1 MMQQYGATAIGY
13 GKRVQQRRKTR
24 KTRNVMGEQKRAGDN
39 TGTEAEIEEEA
50 PSTRGPV
57 QQIVVMIVVGLIAGF
72 FSGLFGIGGG
82 SIIVPALVWLGM
94 TQRHAAATSL
104 AAIIPLSISGVV
116 SYAMSGH
123 VDWITALLM
132 VVGTIIGSQIG
143 SWLLSRLSEVFLRW
157 FFVAFLAFVVVSQLI
172 LTPSRNSSIHLTV
185 VKGIL
190 LVLLGVFIG
199 MLSALLGIGG
209 GAVTVP
215 ALSLLF
221 GASDLVAR
229 GTSLLAMFPSAI
241 TGTIA
246 NWKRGMVY
254 LKNGLIVG
262 IAAAC
267 GTPFGV
273 WIAGFVSAKVG
284 SYLLAAYLFIIML
297 RSAWTALKIT
307 PGIGPKLPNK

>member
-1 MMQQYGATAIGY
+1 MSEKEQAANEGADGEADDEARA
-13 GKRVQQRRKTR
+13 KARV
-24 KTRNVMGEQKRAGDN
+24 EAGD
-39 TGTEAEIEEEA
+39 EVQEET
-50 PSTRGPV
+50 PVTRGPV
-57 QQIVVMIVVGLIAGF
+57 EQIVIMIAVGLIAGF

-104 AAIIPLSISGVV
+104 AAIIPLSISGVI
-116 SYAMSGH
+116 SYAISGH
-123 VDWITALLM
+123 VDWIAALLM
-132 VVGTIIGSQIG
+132 VIGTIIGSQIG

-185 VKGIL
+185 IKGIL
-190 LVLLGVFIG
+190 LVLLGVLIG

-221 GASDLVAR
+221 GASDLIAR

-246 NWKRGMVY
+246 NWERGLVH
-254 LKNGLIVG
+254 LKNGLIIGV
-262 IAAAC
+262 AAAC
-267 GTPFGV
+267 GTPFGA
-273 WIAGFVSAKVG
+273 WIAAFVSAKVG
-284 SYLLAAYLFIIML
+284 SYLLAAYLFIILL
-297 RSAWTALKIT
+297 RSTWTALKIT

>member
-1 MMQQYGATAIGY
+1 MSEQANQTGETAAGAAAETPADAP
-13 GKRVQQRRKTR
+13 
-24 KTRNVMGEQKRAGDN
+24 E
-39 TGTEAEIEEEA
+39 GTEVEEETPA
-50 PSTRGPV
+50 TRGPV
-57 QQIVVMIVVGLIAGF
+57 QQIVVMIVVGLVAGF

-104 AAIIPLSISGVV
+104 AAIIPLSISGVI

-123 VDWITALLM
+123 VDWIAALLM

-157 FFVAFLAFVVVSQLI
+157 FFVAFLAFVVVSQLV

-185 VKGIL
+185 IKGIL
-190 LVLLGVFIG
+190 LVLLGILIG

-215 ALSLLF
+215 ALSLFF
-221 GASDLVAR
+221 GASDLIAR

-246 NWKRGMVY
+246 NWKRGLVH
-254 LKNGLIVG
+254 LKNGLIIG

-267 GTPFGV
+267 GTPFGA
-273 WIAGFVSAKVG
+273 WIAAFVSAKVG
-284 SYLLAAYLFIIML
+284 SYLLAAYLFIILL

-307 PGIGPKLPNK
+307 PGIGPKLPRK

>member
-1 MMQQYGATAIGY
+1 MD
-13 GKRVQQRRKTR
+13 
-24 KTRNVMGEQKRAGDN
+24 EQKHEAN
-39 TGTEAEIEEEA
+39 ETKTETEIKEET
-50 PSTRGPV
+50 PVTLGPA

-82 SIIVPALVWLGM
+82 SIIVPVLVWLGM

-123 VDWITALLM
+123 VDWIAALLM

-157 FFVAFLAFVVVSQLI
+157 FFVVFLAFVLVSQLV
-172 LTPSRNSSIHLTV
+172 LTPSRNSSIHLTAI
-185 VKGIL
+185 KGIL
-190 LVLLGVFIG
+190 LVLLGIFIG
-199 MLSALLGIGG
+199 VLSALLGIGG

-221 GASDLVAR
+221 GASDLIAR

-246 NWKRGMVY
+246 NWKRGLVH
-254 LKNGLIVG
+254 LKNGLIIG

-267 GTPFGV
+267 ATPLGAWV
-273 WIAGFVSAKVG
+273 AAFVSAKVG
-284 SYLLAAYLFIIML
+284 SYLLAAYLFVIML

-307 PGIGPKLPNK
+307 PGIAPLPSRK